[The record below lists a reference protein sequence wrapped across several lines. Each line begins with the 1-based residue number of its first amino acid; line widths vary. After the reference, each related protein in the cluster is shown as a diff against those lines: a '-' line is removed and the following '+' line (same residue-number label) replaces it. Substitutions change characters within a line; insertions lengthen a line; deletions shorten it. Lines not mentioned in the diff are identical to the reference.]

1 MFNLDSMPVLKN
13 RYFPPLRFR
22 NYHISTIY
30 AAKFRRVSPVSQTR
44 ERVELEDGDFL
55 DLDWSYSFY
64 GTSKKVLVILHGL
77 EGNAQ
82 RPYILGLAYYFNQN
96 GWDVAALNFRG
107 CSGEINRLY
116 KSYNAGASSD
126 LDLIISHI
134 ISKSKYQS
142 LALNGFSLG
151 GNLMLKYLGEG
162 NKLPPQLK
170 AAVAISAPCDL
181 HGSLKKL
188 EEPKNRIYSGRF
200 VKNLKEQLYL
210 REKHFPENLLKEQIL
225 KCKDLFSIDDLYTSK
240 AHGFVNALDYY
251 QKSSALQFIPNIR
264 IPTLLINAKN
274 DSFLSATSSPV
285 TLAEKSSYF
294 YLEMPTHGGHVGFLQ
309 NKKQT
314 YTEER
319 ALEFIE
325 SSLI

>member
-1 MFNLDSMPVLKN
+1 M
-13 RYFPPLRFR
+13 
-22 NYHISTIY
+22 
-30 AAKFRRVSPVSQTR
+30 
-44 ERVELEDGDFL
+44 ELQDGDFL
-55 DLDWSYSFY
+55 DLDWSYSVS

-82 RPYILGLAYYFNQN
+82 RPYMLGLARHFNQN

-116 KSYNAGASSD
+116 KSYTAGTSAD
-126 LDLIISHI
+126 LDLVISHI
-134 ISKSKYQS
+134 ISKDRYSS

-162 NKLPPQLK
+162 NKLPTQLK

-188 EEPKNRIYSGRF
+188 DEPKNRIYSGRF
-200 VKNLKEQLYL
+200 VKKLKEQLYL
-210 REKHFPENLLKEQIL
+210 RAKHFPHKLQKQHISA
-225 KCKDLFSIDDLYTSK
+225 CKNLFSIDDLYTSK
-240 AHGFVNALDYY
+240 AHGFENAMEYY
-251 QKSSALQFIPNIR
+251 QKSSASQFIPNIS

-274 DSFLSATSSPV
+274 DNFLSASSSPV
-285 TLAEKSSYF
+285 TIAQKNPNF
-294 YLEMPTHGGHVGFLQ
+294 YLEMPDHGGHVGFLQ
-309 NKKQT
+309 NNEQT

-319 ALEFIE
+319 ALAFIE
-325 SSLI
+325 SFI

>member
-1 MFNLDSMPVLKN
+1 M
-13 RYFPPLRFR
+13 
-22 NYHISTIY
+22 
-30 AAKFRRVSPVSQTR
+30 FRRVPPVAQTR
-44 ERVELEDGDFL
+44 ERLELEDGDFM
-55 DLDWSYSFY
+55 DLDWSYSTS

-82 RPYILGLAYYFNQN
+82 RPYILGLAHYFNLN

-126 LDLIISHI
+126 LDLVISRI
-134 ISKSKYQS
+134 ISKNKYII

-151 GNLMLKYLGEG
+151 GNLILKYLGEG

-200 VKNLKEQLYL
+200 VKKLKEQLYL
-210 REKHFPENLLKEQIL
+210 REKHFPENIQKQQISA
-225 KCKDLFSIDDLYTSK
+225 CKNLFSIDNLYTSR
-240 AHGFVNALDYY
+240 AHGFENAIEYY
-251 QKSSALQFIPNIR
+251 QKNSALQFIPNIS
-264 IPTLLINAKN
+264 IPSLLINAKD
-274 DSFLSATSSPV
+274 DSFLSASSSPV
-285 TLAEKSSYF
+285 TIAENNPNF
-294 YLEMPTHGGHVGFLQ
+294 YLEMPDHGGHVGFLQ

-325 SSLI
+325 SFI

>member
-1 MFNLDSMPVLKN
+1 M
-13 RYFPPLRFR
+13 
-22 NYHISTIY
+22 
-30 AAKFRRVSPVSQTR
+30 FRRIPPVVQTR
-44 ERVELEDGDFL
+44 ERLELEDGDFL
-55 DLDWSYSFY
+55 DLDWSYSFL

-82 RPYILGLAYYFNQN
+82 RPYILGLARYFNKN

-116 KSYNAGASSD
+116 KSYNAGATSD
-126 LDLIISHI
+126 LDLVISHI
-134 ISKSKYQS
+134 ISKNKYDS

-151 GNLMLKYLGEG
+151 GNLLLKYLGEG
-162 NKLPPQLK
+162 NKLPAQLK

-188 EEPKNRIYSGRF
+188 EEPSNRIYSGRF
-200 VKNLKEQLYL
+200 IKNLKEQLYL
-210 REKHFPENLLKEQIL
+210 REKHFPENIQKQQISA
-225 KCKDLFSIDDLYTSK
+225 CKNLFSIDDLYTSK
-240 AHGFVNALDYY
+240 AHGFENALDYY
-251 QKSSALQFIPNIR
+251 QKSSASQFIPNIS

-274 DSFLSATSSPV
+274 DNFLSASSSPV
-285 TLAEKSSYF
+285 TIAEKNPNF
-294 YLEMPTHGGHVGFLQ
+294 YLEMPDHGGHVGFLQ

-325 SSLI
+325 SFII

>member
-1 MFNLDSMPVLKN
+1 M
-13 RYFPPLRFR
+13 
-22 NYHISTIY
+22 
-30 AAKFRRVSPVSQTR
+30 FRRILPVVQTR
-44 ERVELEDGDFL
+44 ERLELEDGDFL
-55 DLDWSYSFY
+55 DMDWSYSFL

-82 RPYILGLAYYFNQN
+82 RPYILGLARYFNKN

-116 KSYNAGASSD
+116 KSYNAGATSD
-126 LDLIISHI
+126 LDLVISHI
-134 ISKSKYQS
+134 ISKNKYDS
-142 LALNGFSLG
+142 LALNGFSLV
-151 GNLMLKYLGEG
+151 GNLLLKYLGEG
-162 NKLPPQLK
+162 NKLPAKLK

-188 EEPKNRIYSGRF
+188 EEPSNRIYSGRF
-200 VKNLKEQLYL
+200 IKNLKEQLYL
-210 REKHFPENLLKEQIL
+210 REKHFPENIQKQQISA
-225 KCKDLFSIDDLYTSK
+225 CKNLFSIDDLYTSK
-240 AHGFVNALDYY
+240 AHGFENALDYY
-251 QKSSALQFIPNIR
+251 QKSSASQFIPNIS

-274 DSFLSATSSPV
+274 DNFLSASSSPV
-285 TLAEKSSYF
+285 TIAEKNPNF
-294 YLEMPTHGGHVGFLQ
+294 YLEMPNHGGHVGFLQ

-325 SSLI
+325 SFII

>member
-1 MFNLDSMPVLKN
+1 M
-13 RYFPPLRFR
+13 
-22 NYHISTIY
+22 
-30 AAKFRRVSPVSQTR
+30 FRRVSPVAQTR
-44 ERVELEDGDFL
+44 ERLELKDGDFM
-55 DLDWSYSFY
+55 DLDWSYAVS
-64 GTSKKVLVILHGL
+64 GTSKKVLIILHGL

-82 RPYILGLAYYFNQN
+82 RPYILGLASYFNQN

-116 KSYNAGASSD
+116 KSYNAGASAD
-126 LDLIISHI
+126 LQLVLSHI
-134 ISKSKYQS
+134 ISKNRYNN
-142 LALNGFSLG
+142 LALTRFSLG

-162 NKLPPQLK
+162 NLLPTQLK

-200 VKNLKEQLYL
+200 VKKLKQQLYL
-210 REKHFPENLLKEQIL
+210 REKHFPENLQKQQISA
-225 KCKDLFSIDDLYTSK
+225 CKNLFSIDDLYTSK
-240 AHGFVNALDYY
+240 AHGFENALDYY
-251 QKSSALQFIPNIR
+251 QKSSALSFIPNITT
-264 IPTLLINAKN
+264 PTLLINAKN
-274 DSFLSATSSPV
+274 DNFLSASSSP
-285 TLAEKSSYF
+285 TDSAEKNPNF
-294 YLEMPTHGGHVGFLQ
+294 YLEISDHGGHVGFLQ

-325 SSLI
+325 SFIF

>member
-1 MFNLDSMPVLKN
+1 M
-13 RYFPPLRFR
+13 
-22 NYHISTIY
+22 
-30 AAKFRRVSPVSQTR
+30 FRRVPPVVQIR
-44 ERVELEDGDFL
+44 ERLELDDGDFL
-55 DLDWSYSFY
+55 DLDWSYSTS

-82 RPYILGLAYYFNQN
+82 RPYILGLAHYFNQN

-126 LDLIISHI
+126 LDLVISRI
-134 ISKSKYQS
+134 ISKNKYII

-151 GNLMLKYLGEG
+151 GNLILKYLGEG

-200 VKNLKEQLYL
+200 VKKLKEQLYL
-210 REKHFPENLLKEQIL
+210 REKHFPENIQKQQISA
-225 KCKDLFSIDDLYTSK
+225 CKNLFSIDNLYTSR
-240 AHGFVNALDYY
+240 AHGFENAIEYY
-251 QKSSALQFIPNIR
+251 QKNSALQFIPNIS
-264 IPTLLINAKN
+264 IPSLLINAKD
-274 DSFLSATSSPV
+274 DSFLSASSSPV
-285 TLAEKSSYF
+285 TIAENNPNF
-294 YLEMPTHGGHVGFLQ
+294 YLEMPDHGGHVGFLQ

-325 SSLI
+325 SFI

>member
-1 MFNLDSMPVLKN
+1 MPNLKN
-13 RYFPPLRFR
+13 RYFPPVLFR
-22 NYHISTIY
+22 NHHISTIY
-30 AAKFRRVSPVSQTR
+30 AAFFRKVSPVAQTR
-44 ERVELEDGDFL
+44 ERLELEDGDFM
-55 DLDWSYSFY
+55 DLDWSYSVS
-64 GTSKKVLVILHGL
+64 GTSKKVLIILHGL

-82 RPYILGLAYYFNQN
+82 RPYILGLASYFNQN

-116 KSYNAGASSD
+116 KSYNAGATAD

-134 ISKSKYQS
+134 ISKNRYNN

-162 NKLPPQLK
+162 NELPSQLK

-188 EEPKNRIYSGRF
+188 EEPKNRIYSERF
-200 VKNLKEQLYL
+200 IKNLKEQLYL
-210 REKHFPENLLKEQIL
+210 REKHFPENLQKQQISA
-225 KCKDLFSIDDLYTSK
+225 CKNLFSIDDLYTSK
-240 AHGFVNALDYY
+240 AHGFENAIDYY
-251 QKSSALQFIPNIR
+251 QKSSALPFIPNIS

-274 DSFLSATSSPV
+274 DSFLSPSCSPV
-285 TLAEKSSYF
+285 TIAENNPNF
-294 YLEMPTHGGHVGFLQ
+294 YLEMPDHGGHVGFLQ

-319 ALEFIE
+319 ALVFIE
-325 SSLI
+325 SFI